1 MSITA
6 TPQTHKRAG
15 PALAAL
21 FLGTFVMGMAELL
34 VVGVLDLI
42 ARDFEVSLSSTG
54 TLVTSYAFGLAV
66 GGPVLT
72 ALTIRLSRRR
82 LLSFSM
88 AAYVLGNVVM
98 AFAGHFA
105 VLLAAR
111 AVTGAV
117 QGLFIGVAFAVG
129 ASVVTP
135 DRMGRAISI
144 VIGGVAVSIALGVP
158 IGTLIGQGLGW
169 RGAFLAVV
177 GLGLVALVALVALVP
192 TVTGTGVEGLRA
204 QARFAL
210 APRVLAMLVVGFL
223 LLGGQYAALTYITPF
238 LQQVTGVSGAWISAF
253 LLAYGAATA
262 VGAFAGG
269 WAADRNAA
277 RTLGLANLVLVGAL
291 GALWLNG
298 TVPVLVALALLVWGL
313 VGFGLVPSLQ
323 YRVVDLAG
331 PGRDLAATLPASAV
345 NTGIAVGAL
354 AGGWSLDSFG
364 PASVVVTGLL
374 VCLVALPATWASG
387 LLKVRPQSS

>member
-1 MSITA
+1 MSVTS
-6 TPQTHKRAG
+6 TPRAHQRVG
-15 PALAAL
+15 LALAAL
-21 FLGTFVMGMAELL
+21 FSGTFVMGMAELL

-42 ARDFEVSLSSTG
+42 AKDLEVSLSSTG

-72 ALTIRLSRRR
+72 ALTIRVGRRR
-82 LLSFSM
+82 LLWLAM
-88 AAYVLGNVVM
+88 VVYLLGNVVM
-98 AFAGHFA
+98 ALAAHFA
-105 VLLAAR
+105 VLVVAR
-111 AVTGAV
+111 VLTGSM

-129 ASVVTP
+129 ISIVTP

-169 RGAFLAVV
+169 RGAFLTVIV
-177 GLGLVALVALVALVP
+177 LGLIALVALLALVP
-192 TVTGTGVEGLRA
+192 SVTVTGVGGLRA
-204 QARFAL
+204 QAQFAL
-210 APRVLAMLVVGFL
+210 APRVLAMLVIGFL

-277 RTLGLANLVLVGAL
+277 RTLVLANLVLIAAL
-291 GALWLNG
+291 GALWLQG
-298 TVPVLVALALLVWGL
+298 TSPVLVALALLVWGL

-323 YRVVDLAG
+323 YRVVSLAG

-345 NTGIAVGAL
+345 NTGIAIGAL
-354 AGGWSLDSFG
+354 VGGWSLDSFG
-364 PASVVVTGLL
+364 PASVVVMGLL
-374 VCLVALPATWASG
+374 VCAVALPATWASG
-387 LLKVRPQSS
+387 LLKAHP